1 MTKTSTSKTS
11 VNLPNQNMFQSTTD
25 NESDAEI
32 DLFYD
37 QIKSKFFCFSRTP
50 GNRGFL
56 FNDIS
61 TDMKTRKNEKGNP

>member
-11 VNLPNQNMFQSTTD
+11 VNLPAQNMFQSTTD

-37 QIKSKFFCFSRTP
+37 QIKSKLDGLLTNP
-50 GNRGFL
+50 QDETINRIL
-56 FNDIS
+56 AYS
-61 TDMKTRKNEKGNP
+61 KSM